1 MSHYQIHIRGL
12 VQGVGFRPFI
22 YRIAHTLRLNGTVEN
37 RNDGVW
43 IRVFCDEKMLN
54 EFLKA
59 IRDQAPEASDIRDIT
74 VNKLESGPIDAGFRI
89 LKSSDISDEITL
101 ISPDIAVCDACLE
114 DMALQEHRIN
124 YPFINCTH
132 CGPRFTIIRDLP
144 YDRENTTMAP
154 FEMCDRCRAEYED
167 IEDRRFHAQ
176 PIACNDCGPHYTF
189 FSNEGETSGIEETL
203 EQCAHYLTGGKII
216 AVKGLGGY
224 FLACDAL
231 NREAVMRLRR
241 NKKRENK
248 PFAVMFRDLETIRKY
263 AFTGTAEESLLT
275 SWRRPIVV
283 LETHRDLAEPVS
295 MGFHTVGAMLPYMP
309 FHHLL
314 FEKNVPEALV
324 LTSGNLSDEPI
335 YIDDHEAR
343 EVLGRVADGI
353 LSYNREIYNRVDDS
367 VAQVVHGKQV
377 LLRRSRGYAPAPLEM
392 NISVDGVLATGA
404 ELVNT
409 FCMGKGKQAFLSQ
422 HIGDLKNYE
431 TYSFYTESLS
441 RFKKLFRVNP
451 GVVACDLHPDYLSTR
466 YARECELPMI
476 GVQHHHA
483 HIASVM
489 AEHGLNEPVIGVAL
503 DGTGYGTDGQIWG
516 GEFLICTPEQFERKM
531 HLEYVQM
538 PGGDLAALEPWRMG
552 YTYLLD
558 TFGEEADVLDIPF
571 IRWLNENKKV
581 PLVRQM
587 IEKRINT
594 PMTSSAGRLFDA
606 VAAITGI
613 CRESTFHAE
622 APMRL
627 ENAIVSQTEDPYPWS
642 IQDGILSFQDTIR
655 SIVADV
661 VRNVPSGIIAARFHQ
676 TVIGAIGDAVNIVAR
691 NSGIRKV
698 ALSGGSF
705 QNRVLLSGCS
715 SILEKN
721 GYDIFIPRKV
731 PANDGGISL
740 GQLYIAAARR
750 NA

>member
-203 EQCAHYLTGGKII
+203 EQCAHYLIGGKII

-409 FCMGKGKQAFLSQ
+409 FCLGKGKQAFLSQ

-627 ENAIVSQTEDPYPWS
+627 ENAIVSQTEEPYPWS